1 MSKKIKFEPD
11 FELQEDDEVVFEFE
25 NEVKALDPLSVEE
38 AVSRIICFN
47 NPENPCDCKTSLKC
61 DRHEKYRASALSAI
75 VVVLST
81 EGFLK
86 PKNLLIEKKDI
97 N

>member
-25 NEVKALDPLSVEE
+25 QELNVLQPIAVEE

-61 DRHEKYRASALSAI
+61 DKHEKYRASALSAI

-86 PKNLLIEKKDI
+86 PKSLLIEKKDI